1 MARVV
6 RSDLPDGYFHVV
18 TRGVDRCAIFRD
30 DHDRSFFLDLFSRAT
45 GRVRWNCHALCL
57 MTTHYHL
64 VLESTRA
71 NLSQGL
77 HFLNG
82 LYAQRFNLRHRR
94 TGHLFGDR
102 FSCRVIE
109 DEEHLF
115 EACRYVVNNPVR
127 AGMCAH
133 ANEWP
138 WAGSRTETE
147 HLFPS

>member
-6 RSDLPDGYFHVV
+6 RRDLPDGYFHVV
-18 TRGVDRCAIFRD
+18 TRGVDHWAIFRD
-30 DHDRSFFLDLFSRAT
+30 DHDRRFFLNLFANAT
-45 GRVRWNCHALCL
+45 DRVRWNCHAVCL

-71 NLSQGL
+71 GLSQGL

-102 FSCRVIE
+102 YSCRVIE
-109 DEEHLF
+109 DEDYLV

-127 AGMCAH
+127 AGICKRPG
-133 ANEWP
+133 EWP
-138 WAGSRTETE
+138 WAASSLQSE

>member
-18 TRGVDRCAIFRD
+18 TRGVARCAIFRD
-30 DHDRSFFLDLFSRAT
+30 DLDRMLFLELFRRAT
-45 GRVRWNCHALCL
+45 DRVRWSCHAICL

-71 NLSQGL
+71 SLSQGL

-82 LYAQRFNLRHRR
+82 RYAQQFNLRYKR

-102 FSCRVIE
+102 YSCRVIE
-109 DEEHLF
+109 NEEYL
-115 EACRYVVNNPVR
+115 ADASLYVVSNPVR
-127 AGMCAH
+127 AGICAH
-133 ANEWP
+133 AGEWP
-138 WAGSRTETE
+138 WAAAATQSE